1 MQALLTGLEA
11 AVYTHTDAAL
21 LEAAVRS
28 YHNLCA
34 NDSHW
39 QHLAASSIGQLI
51 QRWTHTL
58 GSCLGKA
65 VSVSFVLYSTFTV
78 DGI

>member
-1 MQALLTGLEA
+1 MD
-11 AVYTHTDAAL
+11 THTDAAL

-28 YHNLCA
+28 YHNLCV

-39 QHLAASSIGQLI
+39 QQMAASAIGQLI

-58 GSCLGKA
+58 GSCLGEA
-65 VSVSFVLYSTFTV
+65 VTV
-78 DGI
+78 GIVQHMHSRYI